1 MPDTNV
7 SSETIKIDGLEE
19 GSAEYQKWSPIVQ
32 EIRDAIEGE
41 SAIKIKGRQYLKALA
56 GDQEGLEFD
65 VFKDNAIFVP
75 EVAKGH
81 SEAVSVILRKG
92 FEELEIPSAITS
104 FLEED
109 VDLAGTN
116 FDTFTRNALTGQL
129 ISGNDWVEITAP
141 STDVKYVRDIAA
153 TNQRPYWQI
162 IPAEQV
168 LHYRSELV
176 NNAET
181 LGYFVKCY
189 MKDFVDH
196 EDQFGFKTKTAVM
209 VEIFDLLEGKARVR
223 TLRRFLKA
231 NQAYSKAHEY
241 EKYNWET
248 PDGTYL
254 WGKGNKPLEMLPF
267 VPLSGYMKYQKPVFT
282 DAVALSMHKYKLW
295 GELRFS
301 QLYTG
306 FPMWFM
312 AGDFGGSLDNDK
324 FVPSL
329 DDVTS
334 ASGALSGTDG
344 GGVVITPITDARYH
358 RSQEQ
363 TVSGPKMGP
372 NRIVSSNDPDAKV
385 ETIAF
390 TGHLTESLKVIE
402 QVTEYE
408 QRLGSAVFAPDKMVG
423 ETEGAAKI
431 RNDAWQASL
440 ASITMGLEHGL
451 RNALNITNAWFTG
464 TDEKSAKVFI
474 TRDFTPNVIK
484 KETFDI
490 ALGLFNASAIDKEEL
505 LKIASQGEVTVSPQ
519 EELLE
524 KLEALDAEQAIK
536 EEEEKAEKKEAMEMN
551 AKALGAQPMPV
562 AEPPI
567 AKKDPKKEKKKII
580 K

>member
-7 SSETIKIDGLEE
+7 SSEKIKIDGLEK
-19 GSAEYQKWSPIVQ
+19 GSTSYQKWSPIIQ

-41 SAIKIKGRQYLKALA
+41 SAIKNKGRDYLEALA
-56 GDQEGLEFD
+56 GDQEGLQFEI
-65 VFKDNAIFVP
+65 FKDNAIFVP

-92 FEELEIPSAITS
+92 FEELEIPPAITS

-129 ISGNDWVEITAP
+129 ISGNDWIEITAP
-141 STDVKYVRDIAA
+141 STDIKYSRDIELQ
-153 TNQRPYWQI
+153 NQRPYWQI

-196 EDQFGFKTKTAVM
+196 ENEFGFETKPAVM
-209 VEIFDLLEGKARVR
+209 IEIFDLYEGKARVR
-223 TLRRFLKA
+223 TLRRFIKDVDFRTE
-231 NQAYSKAHEY
+231 SHEY
-241 EKYNWET
+241 EKYDWDT
-248 PDGTYL
+248 PEGTYL
-254 WGKGNKPLEMLPF
+254 WGKGNQPLEMLPF

-306 FPMWFM
+306 FPMWFL
-312 AGDFGGSLDNDK
+312 AGNFGKGMDLDKHTPSFNDDSHALNATGGS
-324 FVPSL
+324 
-329 DDVTS
+329 
-334 ASGALSGTDG
+334 G
-344 GGVVITPITDARYH
+344 GGVITTPYTDPRQH
-358 RSQEQ
+358 SRRNQQSD
-363 TVSGPKMGP
+363 SGPKMGP
-372 NRIVSSNDPDAKV
+372 NRVLSSNDPKAKV

-402 QVTEYE
+402 QVSDYE
-408 QRLGSAVFAPDKMVG
+408 SRLGSSVFAPDKLVG

-440 ASITMGLEHGL
+440 ASITMGIEHGL
-451 RNALNITNAWFTG
+451 RNALNITDSWFTG
-464 TDEKSAKVFI
+464 VESNVAKVFI

-490 ALGLFNASAIDKEEL
+490 ALGLYNASAIDKEEL
-505 LKIASQGEVTVSPQ
+505 LKIAAQGEITVSPQ
-519 EELLE
+519 GELLE
-524 KLEALDAEQAIK
+524 KLKKLDAEEKAT
-536 EEEEKAEKKEAMEMN
+536 EEAEKAEQKEAMEMN
-551 AKALGAQPMPV
+551 ANAMAQAPAPV
-562 AEPPI
+562 ADIP
-567 AKKDPKKEKKKII
+567 KPKKEVKKP
-580 K
+580 

>member
-1 MPDTNV
+1 MPDINV
-7 SSETIKIDGLEE
+7 SEETVRIEGLEE
-19 GSAEYQKWSPIVQ
+19 GSAGHRKWTPIIS

-41 SAIKIKGRQYLKALA
+41 SAIKNKGRQYLEALA
-56 GDQEGLEFD
+56 GDQDGLEFD

-92 FEELEIPSAITS
+92 FEELEIPAKIAS

-141 STDVKYVRDIAA
+141 STDIRYAKEIIEL
-153 TNQRPYWQI
+153 NQRPYWQI

-168 LHYRSELV
+168 MNYRSELV
-176 NNAET
+176 NNAES
-181 LGYFVKCY
+181 LGYFVKRY
-189 MKDFVDH
+189 MKDFVDP
-196 EDQFGFKTKTAVM
+196 ENEFGFKTKAAVM

-223 TLRRFLKA
+223 TLRRFVKDNDFA
-231 NQAYSKAHEY
+231 RDTHEY
-241 EKYNWET
+241 EKYNWDT
-248 PDGTYL
+248 PEGTFL
-254 WGKGNKPLEMLPF
+254 MGKGDQPLEMLPF

-312 AGDFGGSLDNDK
+312 AGDFGKGMDLDK
-324 FVPSL
+324 FAPAL
-329 DDVTS
+329 NDITDNT
-334 ASGALSGTDG
+334 LSGESG
-344 GGVVITPITDARYH
+344 GGTVNTPITDARYH
-358 RSQEQ
+358 SQRSGQ
-363 TVSGPKMGP
+363 TNSGPKMGP
-372 NRIVSSNDPDAKV
+372 NRIVTSNDPDAKL
-385 ETIAF
+385 ETVSF

-402 QVTEYE
+402 QITEYE
-408 QRLGSAVFAPDKMVG
+408 QRLGSSVFAPDKLVG

-440 ASITMGLEHGL
+440 ASITMGIEHGL

-464 TDEKSAKVFI
+464 NDEKTAKVFI

-505 LKIASQGEVTVSPQ
+505 LKIASQGEVTVSTQ
-519 EELLE
+519 EELIE
-524 KLEALDAEQAIK
+524 KLAELDAK
-536 EEEEKAEKKEAMEMN
+536 EEAEKVAEKAEKKEAMEMN
-551 AKALGAQPMPV
+551 AKALGAEPMPV
-562 AEPPI
+562 AEPSI
-567 AKKDPKKEKKKII
+567 AKKDTKQIKKPKKP
-580 K
+580 

>member
-1 MPDTNV
+1 MTEYIA
-7 SSETIKIDGLEE
+7 STETIQIDGLEL
-19 GSAEYQKWSPIVQ
+19 GSADYQKWAPIVQ

-41 SAIKIKGRQYLKALA
+41 SAVKNKGRQYLQALA

-65 VFKDNAIFVP
+65 VFKDNAIFIP

-92 FEELEIPSAITS
+92 FEELVIPQPIES
-104 FLEED
+104 FLTED

-129 ISGNDWVEITAP
+129 ISGNDWIEITAP
-141 STDVKYVRDIAA
+141 STDVKYVRDIK
-153 TNQRPYWQI
+153 TNNQRPYWQI

-189 MKDFVDH
+189 LKDFVDP

-209 VEIFDLLEGKARVR
+209 IEIFDLLEGKARVR
-223 TLRRFLKA
+223 TLRRFTKDS
-231 NQAYSKAHEY
+231 NSFVDSHDY

-248 PDGTYL
+248 PEGTFL
-254 WGKGNKPLEMLPF
+254 MGKGNQPLEMLPF

-312 AGDFGGSLDNDK
+312 AGDFGNNMDMDK

-334 ASGALSGTDG
+334 SSGGITGAGGT
-344 GGVVITPITDARYH
+344 ITTPILNSKYH
-358 RSQEQ
+358 HGND
-363 TVSGPKMGP
+363 TLSGPKMGP
-372 NRIVSSNDPDAKV
+372 NRVVNSNDPNAKV

-402 QVTEYE
+402 QVSDYE
-408 QRLGSAVFAPDKMVG
+408 SRLGSSVFAPDKMVG

-440 ASITMGLEHGL
+440 ASIAMGIEHGL
-451 RNALNITNAWFTG
+451 RNALNITDSWFTG
-464 TDEKSAKVFI
+464 VESKTAKVFI

-505 LKIASQGEVTVSPQ
+505 LKIAAQGEITVSPQ

-536 EEEEKAEKKEAMEMN
+536 EEAEKAEKKEAMEMN
-551 AKALGAQPMPV
+551 ANAMAQAPKPV
-562 AEPPI
+562 AEIPV
-567 AKKDPKKEKKKII
+567 AKKDPKKVVKK
-580 K
+580 